1 MNKFLISTVALTLLT
16 GSASAADFGV
26 ITQDAPAGYIAPTSD
41 WTGFYAGVFGG
52 VGGGSPDLTM
62 TIPGGGPVLEFFGN
76 SSGGLAGVQVGADYQ
91 IGDFVLG
98 AVTDIAVSNIEAR
111 GGAAVPI
118 VFGYESPLNYL
129 GTVRGRIGFLPTDN
143 LLAYVHGGLAYG
155 QTSPDVTVPPPAGA
169 DLDPVNRVG
178 YTIGAGFEYK
188 LTDNISVQ
196 TEYAYTNLGNASV
209 SYTPFGGF
217 PAGVDI
223 KESYDFHTVKA
234 GVNFRF

>member
-1 MNKFLISTVALTLLT
+1 MNKFLISTVALALLT

-26 ITQDAPAGYIAPTSD
+26 ITQDAPAGYIAPASD

-52 VGGGSPDLTM
+52 VGGGSSDLTL
-62 TIPGGGPVLEFFGN
+62 TLPGAALDFFGN
-76 SSGGLAGVQVGADYQ
+76 SSGGLAGIQVGADYQ

-98 AVTDIAVSNIEAR
+98 AIADIALTNIEAR
-111 GGAAVPI
+111 GGAAVPVGI
-118 VFGYESPLNYL
+118 GYESPLSYL
-129 GTVRGRIGFLPTDN
+129 GTLRARIGFLPTDN

-155 QTSPDVTVPPPAGA
+155 QTSPEITIPGGIGP
-169 DLDPVNRVG
+169 DLDQVNRVG

-196 TEYAYTNLGNASV
+196 TEYAYTNLGNTSV
-209 SYTPFGGF
+209 SYTPSIAV
-217 PAGVDI
+217 PAGIDI